1 MNDMKGSDSDQRK
14 KNRRHIFAIMS
25 TSHTTS
31 TMKPPVE
38 AFDVEGAPVLEG
50 APVPCGLPVF
60 EASAQIRAGF
70 IRKVYGILA
79 VQLLFTV
86 ASAALFMFHTATRE
100 WVLRDQT
107 AYSFATIMP
116 IPFLIGLYC
125 HKDRHPLNM

>member
-1 MNDMKGSDSDQRK
+1 
-14 KNRRHIFAIMS
+14 MS
-25 TSHTTS
+25 TSHPTS
-31 TMKPPVE
+31 TMKPSVE
-38 AFDVEGAPVLEG
+38 EFDVEG

-86 ASAALFMFHTATRE
+86 ASSAFFMFHTATRE
-100 WVLRDQT
+100 WVLSDQT